1 MINLYGFLK
10 LAAVIA
16 SGVSAAF
23 GSYFLKK
30 ASAVLSASPSTQA
43 KAESGAANGAVA
55 GSGVAGSDMVQTTTQ
70 SGLVGVIVRLLTC
83 PSFYLGGF
91 LYVLASLLSI
101 YLLKVLPYSIVVPLG
116 GLTYIWTLIISAR
129 LLHER
134 ITVRKFAGVVVIL
147 LGVFLIAT
155 S

>member
-1 MINLYGFLK
+1 MINLFGFLK

-23 GSYFLKK
+23 GSYFLKR
-30 ASAVLSASPSTQA
+30 ASAVLGASDENP
-43 KAESGAANGAVA
+43 GATC
-55 GSGVAGSDMVQTTTQ
+55 SED
-70 SGLVGVIVRLLTC
+70 GLVGVIVRLLTC

>member
-1 MINLYGFLK
+1 MINLFGFLK

-30 ASAVLSASPSTQA
+30 ASAVLAASDENAGATSSEDGVVTTGSTS
-43 KAESGAANGAVA
+43 ESK
-55 GSGVAGSDMVQTTTQ
+55 SETQ
-70 SGLVGVIVRLLTC
+70 SGLVGVMVRLLTC
-83 PSFYLGGF
+83 PAFYLGGF

-101 YLLKVLPYSIVVPLG
+101 YLLKVLPYSVVVPLG
-116 GLTYIWTLIISAR
+116 GLTYIWTMIISAK
-129 LLHER
+129 LLHEK
-134 ITVRKFAGVVVIL
+134 ITRRKIAGVAVIL
-147 LGVFLIAT
+147 VGVFLIAT

>member
-1 MINLYGFLK
+1 MINLFGFLK

-16 SGVSAAF
+16 SGISAAF
-23 GSYFLKK
+23 GSYFLKR
-30 ASAVLSASPSTQA
+30 ASAVLGASDENTGATGSEDGVVTTGSTS
-43 KAESGAANGAVA
+43 ESK
-55 GSGVAGSDMVQTTTQ
+55 SETQ
-70 SGLVGVIVRLLTC
+70 SGLVGVMVRLLTC